1 MNDSFL
7 CPLKALANQNASYNR
22 DHLQISLKSAENIAD
37 NFKDN
42 FMIFQGEQKLIKSL
56 KFA

>member
-37 NFKDN
+37 NQQLFDISRRTEVN
-42 FMIFQGEQKLIKSL
+42 
-56 KFA
+56 